1 MMMKKIAS
9 LLAFGFALSATG
21 SRAEQ
26 PKDDKAPAKKEDK
39 KKEDKKEAKV
49 KPGEG
54 DLSRAITEQVLDA
67 VATEMERSMA
77 TLRIDS
83 ADAPYFIG
91 YKLTEVEVNDAAAS
105 LGDVIS
111 DKERHFVNLEA
122 HVHVGDYKFDNSNFV
137 ASGREG
143 LDGIAEQQLP
153 LEPNPKI
160 ARRVAWLT
168 TDVAYKEALEQLQ
181 AKREALKSGA
191 AGGLSNV
198 PSYTKVKPAAMIEPV
213 RVPKL
218 ETLGDLKKRAEKVS
232 AVFRDQKHV
241 RDSRVAFT
249 SYLERRW
256 LLNSEGNAVHDT
268 RRASGVLMVASGQAQ
283 DGQELFSYYTRYG
296 HTAADLPSDEELIKA
311 AKAMAKSIEEL
322 QKAPLIENYTGP
334 VLFEGDGAVGI
345 VRATLAPNLSG
356 TPLPVG
362 VGQRD
367 AARFGGALT
376 ERIGARVAAPILNVV
391 DDPTTHD
398 IEKTPLIGGYRIDD
412 EGTPAEKVSVIENG
426 ALKSLLM
433 SRTPSKQIDRSNGH
447 ARLSMPGGLFRGS
460 TTNLILSGKGGVDR
474 KALLKRLLAEARA
487 QGLKYAVVI
496 RQLDDAAIT
505 ANSELTRFERLQL
518 LQGADDQAPPMAL
531 RAYLV
536 YPNGKEELVRGV
548 QLKPVQLRS
557 WRDVIAV
564 SKDRTVRNFL
574 ASIEDPALLQVNGAG
589 PGFVPSAG
597 VESSVVTPDLLFRE
611 LDISPST
618 LGRRPEPAIP
628 AP

>member
-1 MMMKKIAS
+1 MIEMKRIAC
-9 LLAFGFALSATG
+9 LVAFGFALSATVT
-21 SRAEQ
+21 RAEE
-26 PKDDKAPAKKEDK
+26 PKEEKAPK
-39 KKEDKKEAKV
+39 KKDGAARPKAA
-49 KPGEG
+49 EG
-54 DLSRAITEQVLDA
+54 DLSRAVSDQILDA
-67 VATEMERSMA
+67 VANEMERSMA
-77 TLRIDS
+77 TLRIES
-83 ADAPYFIG
+83 ADSPYFIG
-91 YKLTEVEVNDAAAS
+91 YKITEVEVNDAAAS

-191 AGGLSNV
+191 AGGISSV
-198 PSYTKVKPAAMIEPV
+198 PSYTKVKPAAMTEAV

-218 ETLGDLKKRAEKVS
+218 ETVSDLKKRAEKVS
-232 AVFRDQKHV
+232 AVFRDQKQV

-268 RRASGVLMVASGQAQ
+268 RRASGVLIVASGQAQ

-296 HTAADLPSDEELIKA
+296 HTATDLPSDEELVKA
-311 AKAMAKSIEEL
+311 AKAMAKQIEEL
-322 QKAPLIENYTGP
+322 EKAPLIENYTGP
-334 VLFEGDGAVGI
+334 VLFEGDAAVGI
-345 VRATLAPNLSG
+345 VRASLAPNLSG
-356 TPLPVG
+356 TPLPAG
-362 VGQRD
+362 VSQRD
-367 AARFGGALT
+367 ATRFGGALT
-376 ERIGARVAAPILNVV
+376 ERIGARVLAPILSVV
-391 DDPTTHD
+391 DDPTRR
-398 IEKTPLIGGYRIDD
+398 EEENTPLIGAYRVDD
-412 EGTPAEKVSVIENG
+412 EGTPAERVSVIDG
-426 ALKSLLM
+426 GTLKSLLM

-447 ARLSMPGGLFRGS
+447 ARLAMPGGLFRGS

-474 KALLKRLLAEARA
+474 KALTRKLLAEARA
-487 QGLKYAVVI
+487 QGLQYAIVI

-531 RAYLV
+531 RAYRV

-548 QLKPVQLRS
+548 QLRPVQMRA
-557 WRDVIAV
+557 WRDVVAV

-574 ASIEDPALLQVNGAG
+574 ASIEDPALIQVNGAG

-611 LDISPST
+611 LDITPST
-618 LGRRPEPAIP
+618 LGRRPEPTIP

>member
-1 MMMKKIAS
+1 MKRLAS
-9 LLAFGFALSATG
+9 LLAFLFALSSTA

-26 PKDDKAPAKKEDK
+26 PTDDPKPK
-39 KKEDKKEAKV
+39 KKDEKKKDEGKAK
-49 KPGEG
+49 PAEG
-54 DLSRAITEQVLDA
+54 DLSRAINDQVLDA
-67 VATEMERSMA
+67 VASEMERSMA
-77 TLRIDS
+77 TLRIES
-83 ADAPYFIG
+83 ADSPYFLG

-137 ASGREG
+137 APQREG

-160 ARRVAWLT
+160 ARRVTWLT
-168 TDVAYKEALEQLQ
+168 TDVAYKEALEQIQ

-198 PSYTKVKPAAMIEPV
+198 PSYTKAKPLAMTEPV
-213 RVPKL
+213 RVPRL
-218 ETLGDLKKRAEKVS
+218 ESLPDLKKRAEKIS
-232 AVFRDQKHV
+232 AVFRSQKHV

-268 RRASGVLMVASGQAQ
+268 RRASGVLIVASGQAQ

-296 HTAADLPSDEELIKA
+296 HTAADLPGDEDLVKA
-311 AKAMAKSIEEL
+311 AKAVAQHIEDM
-322 QKAPLIENYTGP
+322 QKAPLIDNYTGP

-345 VRATLAPNLSG
+345 VRAALAPHLSG

-362 VGQRD
+362 VSQRD
-367 AARFGGALT
+367 ATRFGGALT
-376 ERIGARVAAPILNVV
+376 DRIGGRVTAPLLSVV
-391 DDPTTHD
+391 DDPTAHFA
-398 IEKTPLIGGYRIDD
+398 EKTPLIGGYRIDD
-412 EGTPAEKVSVIENG
+412 EGTEAQKVSVIENG
-426 ALKSLLM
+426 TLKGLLM

-474 KALLKRLLAEARA
+474 KALVKKLVAEAKS
-487 QGLKYAVVI
+487 QGLPYGVII
-496 RQLDDAAIT
+496 RQLDDAPIT

-518 LQGADDQAPPMAL
+518 LQGVDDQSPPMAL
-531 RAYLV
+531 RAYRV
-536 YPNGKEELVRGV
+536 YPNGKEELIRGV
-548 QLKPVQLRS
+548 QLKPVQMRA
-557 WRDVIAV
+557 WRDLIGV

-574 ASIEDPALLQVNGAG
+574 ASIDDPALVQVNGAG

-597 VESSVVTPDLLFRE
+597 VESSVITPDLLFRE

-618 LGRRPEPAIP
+618 IGRRPEPAIP

>member
-1 MMMKKIAS
+1 MRSALKRIAC
-9 LLAFGFALSATG
+9 LLAFGLALSTTV
-21 SRAEQ
+21 SRAEE
-26 PKDDKAPAKKEDK
+26 PKEKAPK
-39 KKEDKKEAKV
+39 KKDGAAGKAKAA
-49 KPGEG
+49 EG
-54 DLSRAITEQVLDA
+54 DLSRAVTDQVLDA

-77 TLRIDS
+77 TLRIES
-83 ADAPYFIG
+83 ADSPYFIG
-91 YKLTEVEVNDAAAS
+91 YKITEVEVNDAAAS

-191 AGGLSNV
+191 AGGISSV
-198 PSYTKVKPAAMIEPV
+198 PSYTKMKPAAMTEPV

-218 ETLGDLKKRAEKVS
+218 EVLPELKKRAEKVS

-268 RRASGVLMVASGQAQ
+268 RRASGVLIVASGQAQ

-296 HTAADLPSDEELIKA
+296 HTAADLPSDEELVKA
-311 AKAMAKSIEEL
+311 ARAMAKNIEDL
-322 QKAPLIENYTGP
+322 QKAPLVENYTGP
-334 VLFEGDGAVGI
+334 VLFEGEGAVGI
-345 VRATLAPNLSG
+345 VRASLAPNLSG

-362 VGQRD
+362 VSQRD
-367 AARFGGALT
+367 ATRFGGALT
-376 ERIGARVAAPILNVV
+376 DRIGARVVAPVLSVV
-391 DDPTTHD
+391 DDPTTYEVD
-398 IEKTPLIGGYRIDD
+398 RTPLIGGYKIDD
-412 EGTPAEKVSVIENG
+412 EGTPAERVSVIDG
-426 ALKSLLM
+426 GTLRSLLM

-447 ARLSMPGGLFRGS
+447 ARLAMPGGLFRGS

-474 KALLKRLLAEARA
+474 KALVRKLLAEART
-487 QGLKYAVVI
+487 QGLKYAIVI

-518 LQGADDQAPPMAL
+518 LQGADDQAPPLAL
-531 RAYLV
+531 RAYRI

-548 QLKPVQLRS
+548 QLRPVQMRS
-557 WRDVIAV
+557 WRDVVAV

-574 ASIEDPALLQVNGAG
+574 ASIEDPALIQVNGAG

-597 VESSVVTPDLLFRE
+597 VESSIATPDLLFRE
-611 LDISPST
+611 LDITPST

>member
-1 MMMKKIAS
+1 MKRLAT
-9 LLAFGFALSATG
+9 LLAFLFALSATA

-26 PKDDKAPAKKEDK
+26 PKEDK
-39 KKEDKKEAKV
+39 KPKKPDKKDARATG
-49 KPGEG
+49 PADG
-54 DLSRAITEQVLDA
+54 DLSRAINNQVLDA

-77 TLRIDS
+77 NLRIES

-91 YKLTEVEVNDAAAS
+91 YKITEVEVNDAAAS

-143 LDGIAEQQLP
+143 LDGTAEQQLP

-160 ARRVAWLT
+160 AKRVAWLT
-168 TDVAYKEALEQLQ
+168 TDAAYKEALEQLQ

-198 PSYTKVKPAAMIEPV
+198 PSYTKVKPAAMTEPV
-213 RVPKL
+213 RVAKL
-218 ETLGDLKKRAEKVS
+218 ESEEELKKRARKIS
-232 AVFRDQKHV
+232 AVFRDQKQV

-268 RRASGVLMVASGQAQ
+268 RRASGVLIVASGQAQ
-283 DGQELFSYYTRYG
+283 DGQELFSYYARYG
-296 HTAADLPSDEELIKA
+296 HTADDLPGDEELLKA
-311 AKAMAKSIEEL
+311 ARAMAKDIEDL
-322 QKAPLIENYTGP
+322 QRAPLVDNYTGP

-345 VRATLAPNLSG
+345 VRAALAPSLSG

-362 VGQRD
+362 VAQRD
-367 AARFGGALT
+367 ATRFGGALND
-376 ERIGARVAAPILNVV
+376 RIGARVAAPILTVV
-391 DDPTTHD
+391 DDPTIQD
-398 IEKTPLIGGYRIDD
+398 AEKTPLIGGYRIDD
-412 EGTPAEKVSVIENG
+412 EGTPAQKVSVIEAG
-426 ALKSLLM
+426 TLKSLLM
-433 SRTPSKQIDRSNGH
+433 SRTPTKQIDKSNGH
-447 ARLSMPGGLFRGS
+447 ARLAMPGGLFRGS
-460 TTNLILSGKGGVDR
+460 TTNLLVSGKGGVDR
-474 KALLKRLLAEARA
+474 KALVKKLLAEAKS
-487 QGLKYAVVI
+487 QGLKYGIII

-518 LQGADDQAPPMAL
+518 LQGADDEAPPMAL

-536 YPNGKEELVRGV
+536 HPNGKEELVRGV

-557 WRDVIAV
+557 WRDVVAV
-564 SKDRTVRNFL
+564 SKNRTVRNFL
-574 ASIEDPALLQVNGAG
+574 ASIDDPALLQVNGAG

-597 VESSVVTPDLLFRE
+597 VESSIVTPDLLFRE
-611 LDISPST
+611 LDVSPST
-618 LGRRPEPAIP
+618 LGRRPEPTIP

>member
-1 MMMKKIAS
+1 MIEMKRIAC
-9 LLAFGFALSATG
+9 LVAFGFALSATVT
-21 SRAEQ
+21 RAEE
-26 PKDDKAPAKKEDK
+26 PKEEKAPK
-39 KKEDKKEAKV
+39 KKDGAARPKV
-49 KPGEG
+49 GEG
-54 DLSRAITEQVLDA
+54 DLSRAVTDKILDA
-67 VATEMERSMA
+67 VANEMERSMA
-77 TLRIDS
+77 TLRIES
-83 ADAPYFIG
+83 ADSPYFIG
-91 YKLTEVEVNDAAAS
+91 YKITEVEVNDAAAS

-191 AGGLSNV
+191 AGGISSV
-198 PSYTKVKPAAMIEPV
+198 PSYTKVKPAAMTEPV
-213 RVPKL
+213 RVAKL
-218 ETLGDLKKRAEKVS
+218 ETLPDLKKRAEKVS
-232 AVFRDQKHV
+232 AVFRDQKQV

-268 RRASGVLMVASGQAQ
+268 RRASGVLIVASGQAK

-296 HTAADLPSDEELIKA
+296 HTAADLPSDDELVKA
-311 AKAMAKSIEEL
+311 AKAMARHIEEL
-322 QKAPLIENYTGP
+322 EKAPLIENYTGP
-334 VLFEGDGAVGI
+334 VLFEGDAAVGI
-345 VRATLAPNLSG
+345 VRASLAPNLSG
-356 TPLPVG
+356 TPLPAG
-362 VGQRD
+362 VSQRD
-367 AARFGGALT
+367 ATRFGGALT
-376 ERIGARVAAPILNVV
+376 ERIGARVVAPILSVV
-391 DDPTTHD
+391 DDPTRR
-398 IEKTPLIGGYRIDD
+398 EEENTPLIGAYRIDD
-412 EGTPAEKVSVIENG
+412 EGTPAERVQVIDG
-426 ALKSLLM
+426 GTLKSLLM

-447 ARLSMPGGLFRGS
+447 ARLAMPGGLFRGS
-460 TTNLILSGKGGVDR
+460 TTNLILSGKGGLDR
-474 KALLKRLLAEARA
+474 KALARKLLAEAKA
-487 QGLKYAVVI
+487 QDLKYAIVI

-531 RAYLV
+531 RAYRI

-548 QLKPVQLRS
+548 QLRPVQMRA
-557 WRDVIAV
+557 WRDVVAV

-574 ASIEDPALLQVNGAG
+574 ASIEDPALIQVNGAG

-597 VESSVVTPDLLFRE
+597 VESSIVTPDLLFRE
-611 LDISPST
+611 LDITPST